1 MVRIPPRRNGGL
13 GRRSVLKVKLSGLK
27 IAHARGKYYVYLRA
41 TGETLLRGFDGDK
54 EALLR
59 RLSMPDMIT
68 AYNRPRVRAR
78 RAETFSVETLGGFIN
93 WFTNGDIDRAAEE
106 RKAEDR
112 FGDNPE
118 GYPKWRT
125 KLAAATRKD
134 YLEAFGWLRDEFDIM
149 LTDITQPDLYD
160 LRDKC
165 ANQKWPRFADQMI
178 SALSSMFRQAV
189 KRGRSTGMK
198 INPCLGMDKA
208 HEADPNANREWF
220 PEERPAPWSEH
231 SGRRL
236 EAISARRAH
245 RHVLPLRDAQEPA
258 GSLPSGDAGAS
269 RLPRRPQPVLDPDR
283 GPRQWNAVEER
294 KGNADPREPLPARLG
309 ASRPDRRRDHPARPP
324 RLLCRVVE
332 ADRRRQQLGGGGPAG
347 RQVGAHGQA
356 LHPARRG
363 GGERH
368 PGLHSGEGRKVNR
381 FCTVLENGSADL
393 ENIRCPGAKTL

>member
-1 MVRIPPRRNGGL
+1 M
-13 GRRSVLKVKLSGLK
+13 LKVKLSGLK

-220 PEERPAPWSEH
+220 PEEWPVAFQRAPMEIKIPLTLARYGGLRGQSIVVVGWKQYRPDELTGMCFRFVTRKNQRGLYLPAMQELQDFLAGLSRSSTLIAVRDNGTPWPSEKEMQTRVSH
-231 SGRRL
+231 YLRDL
-236 EAISARRAH
+236 ERAGLIGAGTTLH
-245 RHVLPLRDAQEPA
+245 GLRVSYAAWWKRTGGANNSEVADLLGDKSERMGKHYTRHVEAEANVIRAFTRVRDA
-258 GSLPSGDAGAS
+258 
-269 RLPRRPQPVLDPDR
+269 
-283 GPRQWNAVEER
+283 
-294 KGNADPREPLPARLG
+294 K
-309 ASRPDRRRDHPARPP
+309 
-324 RLLCRVVE
+324 
-332 ADRRRQQLGGGGPAG
+332 
-347 RQVGAHGQA
+347 
-356 LHPARRG
+356 
-363 GGERH
+363 
-368 PGLHSGEGRKVNR
+368 
-381 FCTVLENGSADL
+381 
-393 ENIRCPGAKTL
+393 

>member
-1 MVRIPPRRNGGL
+1 M
-13 GRRSVLKVKLSGLK
+13 LKVKLSGLK

-93 WFTNGDIDRAAEE
+93 WFTNGDIDRTAEE

-220 PEERPAPWSEH
+220 PEEWPVAFQRAPLEIKIPLTLARYGGLRGQSIVVVGWKQYRPDELTGMCFRFVTRKNQRGLYLPAMQELQDFLAGLSRSSTLIAVRGDGTPWPSEKEMQTRVSH
-231 SGRRL
+231 YLRDL
-236 EAISARRAH
+236 ERAGLIGAGTTLH
-245 RHVLPLRDAQEPA
+245 GLRVSYAAWWKRTGGANNSEVADLLGDKSERMGKHYTRHVEAEANVIRAFTRVRDA
-258 GSLPSGDAGAS
+258 
-269 RLPRRPQPVLDPDR
+269 
-283 GPRQWNAVEER
+283 
-294 KGNADPREPLPARLG
+294 K
-309 ASRPDRRRDHPARPP
+309 
-324 RLLCRVVE
+324 
-332 ADRRRQQLGGGGPAG
+332 
-347 RQVGAHGQA
+347 
-356 LHPARRG
+356 
-363 GGERH
+363 
-368 PGLHSGEGRKVNR
+368 
-381 FCTVLENGSADL
+381 
-393 ENIRCPGAKTL
+393 

>member
-1 MVRIPPRRNGGL
+1 
-13 GRRSVLKVKLSGLK
+13 VLKVKLSGLK

-220 PEERPAPWSEH
+220 PEEWPVAFQRAPMEIKIPLTLARYGGLRGQSIVVVGWKQYRPDELTGMCFRFVTRKNQRGLYLPAMQELQDFLAGLSRSSTLIAVRDNGTPWPSEKEMQTRVSH
-231 SGRRL
+231 YLRDL
-236 EAISARRAH
+236 ERAGLIGAGTTLH
-245 RHVLPLRDAQEPA
+245 GLRVSYAAWWKRTGGANNSEVADLLGDKSERMGKHYTRHVEAEANVIRAFTRVRDA
-258 GSLPSGDAGAS
+258 
-269 RLPRRPQPVLDPDR
+269 
-283 GPRQWNAVEER
+283 
-294 KGNADPREPLPARLG
+294 K
-309 ASRPDRRRDHPARPP
+309 
-324 RLLCRVVE
+324 
-332 ADRRRQQLGGGGPAG
+332 
-347 RQVGAHGQA
+347 
-356 LHPARRG
+356 
-363 GGERH
+363 
-368 PGLHSGEGRKVNR
+368 
-381 FCTVLENGSADL
+381 
-393 ENIRCPGAKTL
+393 

>member
-1 MVRIPPRRNGGL
+1 M
-13 GRRSVLKVKLSGLK
+13 LKVKLSGLK

-220 PEERPAPWSEH
+220 PEEWPVAFQRAPMEIKIPLTLARYGGLRGQSIVVVGWKQYRPDELTGMCFRFVTRKNQRGLYLPAMQELQDFLAGLSRSSTLIAVRDDGTPWPSEKEMQTRVSH
-231 SGRRL
+231 Y
-236 EAISARRAH
+236 
-245 RHVLPLRDAQEPA
+245 LRDLERA
-258 GSLPSGDAGAS
+258 GLIGAGTT
-269 RLPRRPQPVLDPDR
+269 LHGL
-283 GPRQWNAVEER
+283 
-294 KGNADPREPLPARLG
+294 
-309 ASRPDRRRDHPARPP
+309 
-324 RLLCRVVE
+324 RVSY
-332 ADRRRQQLGGGGPAG
+332 AAWWKRRRRQQLGGGRPAG

-356 LHPARRG
+356 STTPGTSRR
-363 GGERH
+363 RRTS
-368 PGLHSGEGRKVNR
+368 SGPSLG
-381 FCTVLENGSADL
+381 
-393 ENIRCPGAKTL
+393 